1 MSQGEKVS
9 WPIINC
15 PALHYWWNFFF
26 CLEYLGWY
34 EGGFHVSTI
43 PLDYRPSIFLFIFCC
58 PKPSF
63 IHSYSLRFIRV
74 QADVIYFPVCSL
86 SFLGFFFG
94 HCRLFVSLPSRSSLF
109 LAMKPVTIYNRS
121 LLISWVTYCSLGLTS
136 L

>member
-15 PALHYWWNFFF
+15 PALHYWWNFF

-43 PLDYRPSIFLFIFCC
+43 PLDYRPSFFYLFFAVLNLVLFIVVCWDSLGYKLMLYIFLWVLWVSWF
-58 PKPSF
+58 
-63 IHSYSLRFIRV
+63 L
-74 QADVIYFPVCSL
+74 L
-86 SFLGFFFG
+86 S

-109 LAMKPVTIYNRS
+109 LTMKPVTICNRS